1 MNSKELAVY
10 SMAIDKLLEHG
21 LIEDAREVLQYA
33 ISQAPP
39 ISQTLPQNDKKNSN
53 RQNSDK

>member
-10 SMAIDKLLEHG
+10 SMAIDKLLEHD
-21 LIEDAREVLQYA
+21 LVKDAREVLQFA

-39 ISQTLPQNDKKNSN
+39 PRKTDNEKSEE
-53 RQNSDK
+53 

>member
-10 SMAIDKLLEHG
+10 SMAIDKLLEHN
-21 LIEDAREVLQYA
+21 LVEDAREVLQFA

-39 ISQTLPQNDKKNSN
+39 QKDSKQDNDK
-53 RQNSDK
+53 

>member
-21 LIEDAREVLQYA
+21 LVEEAREVLQFA

-39 ISQTLPQNDKKNSN
+39 QKERSN
-53 RQNSDK
+53 NQDN

>member
-10 SMAIDKLLEHG
+10 SMAIDKLLEHD
-21 LIEDAREVLQYA
+21 LVKDAREVLQFA

-39 ISQTLPQNDKKNSN
+39 QKQNQTDKDDD
-53 RQNSDK
+53 R

>member
-10 SMAIDKLLEHG
+10 SMAIDKLLEHN
-21 LIEDAREVLQYA
+21 LVKDAREVLNFA

-39 ISQTLPQNDKKNSN
+39 QKNNNQGND
-53 RQNSDK
+53 QE

>member
-10 SMAIDKLLEHG
+10 SMAIDKLLEHD
-21 LIEDAREVLQYA
+21 LIEDAREVLQFA

-39 ISQTLPQNDKKNSN
+39 QKNNNQNNK
-53 RQNSDK
+53 QE

>member
-10 SMAIDKLLEHG
+10 AMAIDKLLEHG
-21 LIEDAREVLQYA
+21 LIKDAREVLQFA

-39 ISQTLPQNDKKNSN
+39 QKNTN
-53 RQNSDK
+53 TE

>member
-10 SMAIDKLLEHG
+10 SMAIDKLLEHD
-21 LIEDAREVLQYA
+21 LVKDAREVLQFA

-39 ISQTLPQNDKKNSN
+39 QQREQTNNNIDN
-53 RQNSDK
+53 